1 MKHSC
6 FIRKIDELGRV
17 VLPIEIR
24 QNLEIKE
31 KDPLEIFL
39 EDGGIFIKKYR
50 PSCIFCDSTKNLKNL
65 SDKSVCQNCIN
76 KIKGGNF
83 FIWTVNY

>member
-6 FIRKIDELGRV
+6 FIRKIDELGRI

-39 EDGGIFIKKYR
+39 KDDGILIKKKNL
-50 PSCIFCDSTKNLKNL
+50 SCIFCNSNIGLKTF
-65 SDKSVCQNCIN
+65 SDKPICLNCIN
-76 KIKGGNF
+76 KIKGDNLHE
-83 FIWTVNY
+83 

>member
-6 FIRKIDELGRV
+6 FIRRIDELGRI

-31 KDPLEIFL
+31 KDALEIFL
-39 EDGGIFIKKYR
+39 KDEGIFIKKSHPY
-50 PSCIFCDSTKNLKNL
+50 CVFCDSKLELKNF
-65 SDKSVCQNCIN
+65 SDKLICQNCID
-76 KIKGGNF
+76 KIKGGSL
-83 FIWTVNY
+83 YE

>member
-6 FIRKIDELGRV
+6 FVRKIDELGRI

-31 KDPLEIFL
+31 KDSLEIFL
-39 EDGGIFIKKYR
+39 KDEGIFIKKYR
-50 PSCIFCDSTKNLKNL
+50 LSCIFCNSTKNLKNF
-65 SDKSVCQNCIN
+65 SDKSICQNCIN
-76 KIKGGNF
+76 KIKGDNL
-83 FIWTVNY
+83 